1 MMELPLLANLM
12 PVGFEGNPSVL
23 SPDFSSEG
31 FNSLLLNQMIDMEG
45 GFCNEN
51 GCQGESLFALSEES
65 LSPRSDERESLSY
78 NTFNELIDQT
88 LIHPLS
94 VPVLPED
101 QGPPPSLHQPSETSL
116 FMSSPTHFP
125 NAVGA
130 DIQGEPSL
138 FCEGPG
144 GLIAPF
150 IPGHPDGPGRLASNI
165 SCSVSPNQLDP
176 PFQGLF
182 ISQNSEGESVD
193 YSLFQPGSEKLA
205 PDLSL
210 LEKGVSE
217 TVQRFVNRM
226 GGHHEEPFSI
236 FQIKGKDAGNYLVT
250 GKMEDDG
257 QRALTSLNPA
267 TVSSEKGGPD
277 LTLKLE
283 FIGKPQISGL
293 SPDSENDNHRLASLK
308 NNPSLSESYSIQNGA
323 GPESKMKHFMPEE
336 VPKGQNGFFSKVESF
351 EIYHQV
357 GRKMVWS
364 VQNGEERIKLTLDPP
379 RLGNLYMEV
388 TKEKEMVR
396 ATLWAE
402 SPVTKEL
409 LEAHR
414 TELRRILE
422 EGGFKLE
429 KFDVFVQQGADRFM
443 ERKEHSFSRG
453 QQEVSELNG
462 DGAFLSPESSDVLS
476 IAVRRYP
483 GMSSYIDRII

>member
-12 PVGFEGNPSVL
+12 PAGFERNPSVL

-31 FNSLLLNQMIDMEG
+31 FNSLLLNQIIDMEEG
-45 GFCNEN
+45 LCNED
-51 GCQGESLFALSEES
+51 GCQGKFLFPLSEES
-65 LSPRSDERESLSY
+65 LSPQSDERESLAN
-78 NTFNELIDQT
+78 NTFNALIEQN

-94 VPVLPED
+94 VPILPED
-101 QGPPPSLHQPSETSL
+101 QGLFPSLEQPSETPL
-116 FMSSPTHFP
+116 FMPGPIHFP
-125 NAVGA
+125 KAVGA
-130 DIQGEPSL
+130 EIQGEHALFSEEFVGMRGQEPSISQNL
-138 FCEGPG
+138 EGKWVD
-144 GLIAPF
+144 
-150 IPGHPDGPGRLASNI
+150 H
-165 SCSVSPNQLDP
+165 P
-176 PFQGLF
+176 PFQSGNGKTALD
-182 ISQNSEGESVD
+182 S
-193 YSLFQPGSEKLA
+193 
-205 PDLSL
+205 SL
-210 LEKGVSE
+210 LEKGVFE
-217 TVQRFVNRM
+217 TAKEFVSRM
-226 GGHHEEPFSI
+226 GGHHEELSSL

-257 QRALTSLNPA
+257 PRALTSLNPA

-293 SPDSENDNHRLASLK
+293 SPDSENDNQRLASLK

-422 EGGFKLE
+422 EGGFRLE
-429 KFDVFVQQGADRFM
+429 RFDVFVQQGADRFM